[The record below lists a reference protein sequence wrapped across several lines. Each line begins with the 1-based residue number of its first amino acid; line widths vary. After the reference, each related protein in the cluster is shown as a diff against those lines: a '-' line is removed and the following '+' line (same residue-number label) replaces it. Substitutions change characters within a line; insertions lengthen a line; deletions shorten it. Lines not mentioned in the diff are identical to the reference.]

1 MIEKKHEAEAEAAL
15 YMIHAY
21 VEPHE
26 NTNPE
31 MIKNI
36 NSCLFMFCCFVGV
49 GIGRTTKAT
58 HRSRCNHREIKRKL
72 TAPPKGRRKGRTT
85 TAYKQSKIPDFS
97 NLLLKI

>member
-1 MIEKKHEAEAEAAL
+1 MIEKIHEAGAEAAL

-36 NSCLFMFCCFVGV
+36 KKMYTTLL
-49 GIGRTTKAT
+49 IKIRTF
-58 HRSRCNHREIKRKL
+58 L
-72 TAPPKGRRKGRTT
+72 
-85 TAYKQSKIPDFS
+85 
-97 NLLLKI
+97 